1 MKWEAEIYHPQKL
14 RFIIDYDEYVGYY
27 LYVWEGEKNTFDYL
41 QDTLDI
47 AKRQALEDFG
57 VPLNVWK
64 QVE

>member
-1 MKWEAEIYHPQKL
+1 MKWEAEISSPKPL
-14 RFIIDYDEYVGYY
+14 RFVIDHDEYVGYY

-41 QDTLDI
+41 QDTLHF

-57 VPLNVWK
+57 VPLDTWR